1 MSTNYQEE
9 NQEQPTEQIAVQQEE
24 TIAPT
29 TNTNYQNFPPP
40 LQQPI
45 EKNNIGL
52 TGFILSIVA
61 IVISWVP
68 LVGWLCWLV
77 GLILSIVGLFRRPK
91 GFAIAGLIISLIG
104 FIIMFVLL
112 GILGLATAAA
122 LATEM

>member
-1 MSTNYQEE
+1 MNTNYQEE
-9 NQEQPTEQIAVQQEE
+9 NQEQPIEQVSTQQEE
-24 TIAPT
+24 VVASS
-29 TNTNYQNFPPP
+29 TNTGYQNFPPP

-45 EKNNIGL
+45 EKNNMGL

-61 IVISWVP
+61 IVLCWVP

-91 GFAIAGLIISLIG
+91 GFAIAGLVISLLG
-104 FIIMFVLL
+104 FIVMFLLL

-122 LATEM
+122 VASEM